1 MPAPRVLIGVGVLA
15 AAIVLF
21 VVLRPGADETAA
33 PAPPAAE
40 TAATELGDTAPAP
53 AETEAAPAEDESE
66 PAEEPEP
73 TEEPEPAEPAPATLS
88 IVVRG
93 GVPEGGIQRLTV
105 QQGEEVRIVV
115 RSDTADELH
124 LHGYDLVRNVGPG
137 APAQMRFR
145 ATIPGRFELETH
157 TRHVLIGE
165 VEVRP

>member
-1 MPAPRVLIGVGVLA
+1 VPAPRVLIGLGVVA

-21 VVLRPGADETAA
+21 VVLRPGADETAV
-33 PAPPAAE
+33 PAGAE
-40 TAATELGDTAPAP
+40 TAATEPGETAPAP
-53 AETEAAPAEDESE
+53 TEPEALPAEDEAE
-66 PAEEPEP
+66 PAEEPES
-73 TEEPEPAEPAPATLS
+73 TEEPAEPAVPTLS

-124 LHGYDLVRNVGPG
+124 LHGYDLVRSVGPG